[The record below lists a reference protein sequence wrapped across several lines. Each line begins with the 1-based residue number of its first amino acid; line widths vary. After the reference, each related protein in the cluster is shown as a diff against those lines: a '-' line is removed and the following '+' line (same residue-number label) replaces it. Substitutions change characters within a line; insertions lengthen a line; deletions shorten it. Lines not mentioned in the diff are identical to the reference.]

1 MPEHDVFSLIG
12 RRALVTGGSSGVG
25 RALAAGLARAG
36 ADVVILGR
44 RRGPLQRTVAALSA
58 SGFKASFEL
67 CDITSENSVRELPAR
82 VGKVDILVNN
92 AGRSDHRV
100 WTDVQQDHW
109 NSVVELNLRA
119 TFVVSQVFAPAMMD
133 QRWGRIV
140 NVSSVYANRVPEPAN
155 YPGRPPV
162 QVPAYGASKA
172 GLLGLTRHLAAIL
185 APHRVTVNTIS
196 PGMFT
201 TAATRKLLTASVR
214 EALQARI
221 PMGRLARDADI
232 AGVGVFLASDAAAYV
247 TGIELVVDGGFS
259 LW

>member
-1 MPEHDVFSLIG
+1 MSERDIFSLSG
-12 RRALVTGGSSGVG
+12 RRVLVTGGSSGIG
-25 RALAAGLARAG
+25 RALAAGLAQAG
-36 ADVVILGR
+36 ADVVIVGR
-44 RRGPLQRTVAALSA
+44 RRGPLEETAAALSA
-58 SGFKASFEL
+58 SGCKASFEV
-67 CDITSENSVRELPAR
+67 CDITSENSLRDLPER

-100 WTDVQQDHW
+100 WTDVQRDDW
-109 NSVVELNLRA
+109 NSILELNLRA
-119 TFVVSQVFAPAMMD
+119 AFVASQVFAPAMVD

-140 NVSSVYANRVPEPAN
+140 NISSVYATRVPDLAN
-155 YPGRPPV
+155 YPGRPTV
-162 QVPAYGASKA
+162 EVPAYGASKA
-172 GLLGLTRHLAAIL
+172 GLLALTRHLAAIL

-214 EALQARI
+214 EAMQARI
-221 PMGRLARDADI
+221 PMGRLAQDVDV
-232 AGVGVFLASDAAAYV
+232 AGVGVFLASDASAYV